1 MIENYIP
8 RKLLEKEKYYRFEG
22 EYFLSI
28 LEESPLCLY
37 DLIKKGNNKIILLGD
52 AGYGKSTELRNLFS
66 KYVEEENP
74 DFIPIFIDLSTYS
87 DEDMQEYIKHKIGE
101 DSLDLLNIDT
111 SKLVFL
117 LDEFDQVPDK
127 GKAERKIKNFTE
139 KYNMSAFVITCRTNF
154 YSGQFEDSKVFVL
167 LPLDTNEI
175 KEYSEK
181 VLKSLSDSFIDKL
194 HKNSIFD
201 LAKNPFFLQ
210 HLIKIYQ
217 ADKTIPASRASIF
230 DRIISLALEQDV
242 AKLRNKYDLG
252 QTYPF
257 SEIEK
262 DLMYLSLIMETLQ
275 RNFISVEE
283 FNQVINNGQKRE
295 IISELNLIKKSFFK
309 EGDVYQFQHNNFQEY
324 LSAKMIANE
333 DFNIIS
339 NFISFVYE
347 RRLLRLDKFIA
358 LLLKYIEVKPY
369 GIKVKEV
376 ISAIFNRAKYKRI
389 NKINPSWVNTVSF
402 LCQLRHDD
410 DLLEYLMR
418 NEPELCLKF
427 ELNRIDERKREKIFK
442 TIFEKYTKRKI
453 WLDRERIDYE
463 EMARFAKNKETYNY
477 LMDFA
482 CSKEHFVYRHN
493 AILLLGMMKEF
504 ASNTLHNLLVQY
516 AIDESENSNVRDEC
530 LYALAQ
536 LGKTDMETVDKLIHL
551 KNSSDKKVL
560 SGFYYLIKE
569 STNIDIYVDILLDG
583 IHKTREFTLI
593 DVRWNLKQGIE
604 NVTSANGLR
613 KIIKYLIANPK
624 MLQDYYIE
632 ISIEKIIENTVK
644 AYETDNALYAE
655 MKKLTIIV
663 DKKYITKVIPCIIRF
678 FHNTG
683 TAFHLFKDLYEE
695 GLESH
700 YSLLASIAD
709 ERCINF
715 LIEKYQKGRITED
728 NIQIFIN
735 SLAREN
741 KDFDSFLKMITQKT
755 GKFHL
760 PPPRDYQ
767 KEQKEELQ
775 RKIQIIY
782 DKREFLKEVDKI
794 FNSEGRKELN
804 YEDLNHI
811 LMNRWKEREKEKYND
826 FVINELQKYFMSDV
840 NKKWTLDSLKEEINK
855 WDYEWVTISHV
866 FDLIYHGTNVELSK
880 EQKAL
885 IKDYCLKNL
894 QRVNFKN
901 ALKEKDKTTTV
912 NTVAIILWYFL
923 RKFEFDYPKEILLDM
938 LSFDWSEEGKYIG
951 INYLIERLPQ
961 EDVKSRIIN
970 NLKDGISVNQV
981 LKDHISYCKKYHVSE
996 AKELIQK
1003 IVENKNIETED
1014 RLLALET
1021 IITLDDSIEF
1031 LEKLLNTDEQKIF
1044 IEVAKILLSR
1054 GNKKCR
1060 KKLLENLSFEKG
1072 ELALDSAKLLIEK
1085 QNIKAIKFYADFIK
1099 RTKEFKAASR
1109 GESLL
1114 GLINTTKALPI
1125 LFELLRFSYKY
1136 KSDIKQDE
1144 FFTLNHALFNVLR
1157 KIALQSFSNFN
1168 KVLRNLRKFIR
1179 KYDSKF
1185 EGINFL
1191 HFICDDIEKAFF
1203 ANYHS
1208 RLTIEKAKRK
1218 VDNFLTARVHEA
1230 K

>member
-66 KYVEEENP
+66 KFVEEENP

-87 DEDMQEYIKHKIGE
+87 DEDIKEYIKHKIGE

-117 LDEFDQVPDK
+117 FDEFDQVPDK
-127 GKAERKIKNFTE
+127 GKAERKIKNFIE
-139 KYNMSAFVITCRTNF
+139 KYKMSTFVITSRTNF
-154 YSGQFEDSKVFVL
+154 YSGQFEGFDVYVL
-167 LPLDTNEI
+167 LPLSSNDI
-175 KEYSEK
+175 QEYARILLEN
-181 VLKSLSDSFIDKL
+181 LYDSFIGELRQK
-194 HKNSIFD
+194 SIFD

-210 HLIKIYQ
+210 RIIEIYQ
-217 ADKTIPASRASIF
+217 TDKIIPSSRASVF
-230 DRIISLALEQDV
+230 DRIISLVLEQDV
-242 AKLRNKYDLG
+242 VKLRNKYDLKR
-252 QTYPF
+252 TYPV

-262 DLMYLSLIMETLQ
+262 DLMYLALIMETLQ

-283 FNQVINNGQKRE
+283 FNQVINDDKKSE
-295 IISELNLIKKSFFK
+295 VISELNLIKKSFFK

-324 LSAKMIANE
+324 LSAKILANE
-333 DFNIIS
+333 DFNIVS
-339 NFISFVYE
+339 NFISVVYE
-347 RRLLRLDKFIA
+347 KRLPLLDRFMA
-358 LLLKYIEVKPY
+358 LLKYIEIKPS
-369 GIKVKEV
+369 GIKIEEV

-389 NKINPSWVNTVSF
+389 DKINPSWVNTVSF
-402 LCQLRHDD
+402 LSQLRQEG
-410 DLLEYLMR
+410 DLFEYLME

-427 ELNRIDERKREKIFK
+427 EVNRIDERKREKIFE

-463 EMARFAKNKETYNY
+463 EMAHFAKTKETYNY

-482 CSKEHFVYRHN
+482 RSKEHFVYRHN
-493 AILLLGMMKEF
+493 AILLLGMMKEL
-504 ASNTLHNLLVQY
+504 ADNALHNLLIQY

-536 LGKTDMETVDKLIHL
+536 LGETDMETIDKLIHL
-551 KNSSDKKVL
+551 KDSSDEKVL

-583 IHKTREFTLI
+583 IHKTREFTLV
-593 DVRWNLKQGIE
+593 DVRRNLKQGIE

-613 KIIKYLIANPK
+613 TIIKYFIENPEV
-624 MLQDYYIE
+624 LRDYVIE
-632 ISIEKIIENTVK
+632 ISIEEIIKNTIKVYK
-644 AYETDNALYAE
+644 KDNALYDE
-655 MKKLTIIV
+655 IKELTIIV

-678 FHNTG
+678 FHDTG
-683 TAFHLFKDLYEE
+683 TAFRLFEELYEE

-700 YSLLASIAD
+700 YSFLAPIAD
-709 ERCINF
+709 EQCINF
-715 LIEKYQKGRITED
+715 LIEKYQKGKITEN

-735 SLAREN
+735 FLVRGN
-741 KDFDSFLKMITQKT
+741 KDFDSLLKMITQKT
-755 GKFHL
+755 GKFQL
-760 PPPRDYQ
+760 PPPRDYL

-775 RKIQIIY
+775 RKVQIIF
-782 DKREFLKEVDKI
+782 DKNEFLKKVEKI
-794 FNSEGRKELN
+794 FNNECKKELS
-804 YEDLNHI
+804 YEELNNI
-811 LMNRWKEREKEKYND
+811 SMYRWKEQEKEKYND
-826 FVINELQKYFMSDV
+826 FVINELREYFI
-840 NKKWTLDSLKEEINK
+840 NKRQTLDSLKEEINK
-855 WDYEWVTISHV
+855 WDYGLFTIAHI
-866 FDLIYHGTNVELSK
+866 FNLLYHGTNVELSK
-880 EQKAL
+880 EQIAL
-885 IKDYCLKNL
+885 IKEYCLKNL

-901 ALKEKDKTTTV
+901 AIKQEDKTTTA
-912 NTVAIILWYFL
+912 NTLATILWYFL
-923 RKFEFDYPKEILLDM
+923 RKFEFDYPKGILLDM

-961 EDVKSRIIN
+961 ADVKSRIIK
-970 NLKDGISVNQV
+970 NLKEGISVNQV
-981 LKDHISYCKKYHVSE
+981 LKNHISYCKKYHVLE

-1003 IVENKNIETED
+1003 IIENKNIETED

-1021 IITLDDSIEF
+1021 IITLNDSIEF

-1072 ELALDSAKLLIEK
+1072 KLALDSARLLIIEK

-1099 RTKEFKAASR
+1099 RTKEFEAVSR

-1114 GLINTTKALPI
+1114 SLISTTKALPI
-1125 LFELLRFSYKY
+1125 IFKLLKFSYEY
-1136 KSDIKQDE
+1136 KGDIKQDE
-1144 FFTLNHALFNVLR
+1144 FFTLSHAVFGVLR
-1157 KIALQSFSNFN
+1157 KIALQSFSNFK
-1168 KVLRNLRKFIR
+1168 KVLRNLHKFIR

-1191 HFICDDIEKAFF
+1191 HFICDNIEKAFF
-1203 ANYHS
+1203 ANHHS
-1208 RLTIEKAKRK
+1208 HLTFDNAKRK
-1218 VDNFLTARVHEA
+1218 VDDFLMARVHDD

>member
-1 MIENYIP
+1 MVENYIP
-8 RKLLEKEKYYRFEG
+8 RKLLEKDKYYRFEG

-28 LEESPLCLY
+28 LEEFPLDLC
-37 DLIKKGNNKIILLGD
+37 DLIKKGNKRIILLSD
-52 AGYGKSTELRNLFS
+52 AGYGKSTELENVFS
-66 KYVEEENP
+66 KFVEEENP
-74 DFIPIFIDLSTYS
+74 DLIPIFIELNTYS
-87 DEDMQEYIKHKIGE
+87 DEDIEEYIKLKIGE
-101 DSLDLLNIDT
+101 DSLDLLNFDK

-117 LDEFDQVPDK
+117 FDEFDQVLDK
-127 GKAERKIKNFTE
+127 GKAERKIKNFIE
-139 KYNMSAFVITCRTNF
+139 KYNMSTFVITSRTNF
-154 YSGQFEDSKVFVL
+154 YSGQFEGFNIFVL
-167 LPLDTNEI
+167 LPLSSNDVQ
-175 KEYSEK
+175 EYSRIM
-181 VLKSLSDSFIDKL
+181 LKNLCSSFIEEL
-194 HKNSIFD
+194 HQKSIFD
-201 LAKNPFFLQ
+201 IAKNPFFLQ
-210 HLIKIYQ
+210 RLIKIYQ
-217 ADKTIPASRASIF
+217 ADKNIPASRTSIF
-230 DRIISLALEQDV
+230 HRIISLALEQDV
-242 AKLRNKYDLG
+242 MKLRNKYDLR
-252 QTYPF
+252 QTYPV
-257 SEIEK
+257 SDIEK

-275 RNFISVEE
+275 KNFISVKEL
-283 FNQVINNGQKRE
+283 NQIISDNKKRE
-295 IISELNLIKKSFFK
+295 VIFELNLIKKSLFK

-324 LSAKMIANE
+324 LSAKMIANK
-333 DFNIIS
+333 DFNS
-339 NFISFVYE
+339 VLNFISIVYE
-347 RRLLRLDKFIA
+347 RRLPRLDMFIA
-358 LLLKYIEVKPY
+358 LLKYIEVKPY

-389 NKINPSWVNTVSF
+389 NKINPSWVNTISF
-402 LCQLRHDD
+402 LCQLRHED

-427 ELNRIDERKREKIFK
+427 EVNRIDERKREKIFK

-463 EMARFAKNKETYNY
+463 EMARFAKTKEIYNY

-482 CSKEHFVYRHN
+482 CSKEHFIYRHN
-493 AILLLGMMKEF
+493 AILLLGMMKELDD
-504 ASNTLHNLLVQY
+504 NTLHNLLVQY
-516 AIDESENSNVRDEC
+516 AIDESENSNVRHEC

-536 LGKTDMETVDKLIHL
+536 LGETDMETIDKLIHL
-551 KNSSDKKVL
+551 KNSSDEKVL

-569 STNIDIYVDILLDG
+569 SNNIDSYVDTLLDG
-583 IHKTREFTLI
+583 IHKKRETTLSDI
-593 DVRWNLKQGIE
+593 RWNLKEGME
-604 NVTSANGLR
+604 KVTSVNGLR
-613 KIIKYLIANPK
+613 ETIKYFIANPE

-678 FHNTG
+678 FHDTG

-735 SLAREN
+735 FLAREN

-775 RKIQIIY
+775 RKIQIIF

-811 LMNRWKEREKEKYND
+811 SMNRWKEREKEKYND

-855 WDYEWVTISHV
+855 WDYEWFTISHV

-912 NTVAIILWYFL
+912 NTLAIILWYFL